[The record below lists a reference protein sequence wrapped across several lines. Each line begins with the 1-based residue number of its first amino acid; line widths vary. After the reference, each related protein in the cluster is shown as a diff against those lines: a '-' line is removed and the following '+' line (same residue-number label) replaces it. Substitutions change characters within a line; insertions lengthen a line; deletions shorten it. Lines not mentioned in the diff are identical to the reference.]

1 MGGEEQM
8 TKTSEKSYQ
17 IYQPRL
23 LTVLRGM
30 QNLLLPR
37 SVAAFVSFPL
47 RFLPSWVE
55 IQTIA
60 RRHWLRR
67 LPAVISAGVLLFVF
81 MTVFGIGQQE
91 LVLASLV
98 SLAGLACFVIME
110 GLR

>member
-1 MGGEEQM
+1 M
-8 TKTSEKSYQ
+8 TKTSEKSFQ
-17 IYQPRL
+17 IYQPRWQTAL
-23 LTVLRGM
+23 KGM
-30 QNLLLPR
+30 QDMTLPR
-37 SVAAFVSFPL
+37 SLGALVSFPL
-47 RFLPSWVE
+47 RFMPSWAD

-67 LPAVISAGVLLFVF
+67 LPAVISAAVLLFVF

-91 LVLASLV
+91 LVLASFV